1 MENMES
7 LNDKLVTCAFKQYYR
22 SVYLYFYCSIGI
34 KEEAEDL
41 SQDTFLRLSEYGWML
56 RPDTVKGFLFAIA
69 RNLKMDYLRRY
80 YKREQVAFAYFYGK
94 PLSCENMAEQ
104 QMVVEDILSSEKMKI
119 QRMPLQRRKVYSM
132 VRFEGKS
139 VSEIA
144 SCLNLSM
151 RTVENHLSIGRKEI
165 RSYLCRCI

>member
-7 LNDKLVTCAFKQYYR
+7 LNNKMVACAFRQYHR
-22 SVYLYFYCSIGI
+22 SVYLYFYGSIGI

-41 SQDTFLRLSEYGWML
+41 SQDAFLRLSEYGWML
-56 RPDTVKGFLFAIA
+56 RPDTVKGFLFTIA
-69 RNLKMDYLRRY
+69 RNLKVDYLRRY
-80 YKREQVAFAYFYGK
+80 YKREQIAFAYFYGK

-104 QMVVEDILSSEKMKI
+104 RMVVEDILSNEKMKI
-119 QRMPLQRRKVYSM
+119 LQMPLQRRKVYSM

-139 VSEIA
+139 IAEIA
-144 SCLNLSM
+144 NCLNLSM

>member
-7 LNDKLVTCAFKQYYR
+7 LNDKLVTYAFKQYHR
-22 SVYLYFYCSIGI
+22 SVYFYFYCSIGI

-41 SQDTFLRLSEYGWML
+41 SQDAFLRLSEYGWML

-69 RNLKMDYLRRY
+69 RNLKVDYLRRY

-94 PLSCENMAEQ
+94 PLSCENIAEQ

-144 SCLNLSM
+144 NCLNLSM

>member
-7 LNDKLVTCAFKQYYR
+7 LNNKMVACAFRQYHR
-22 SVYLYFYCSIGI
+22 SVYLYFYGSIGI

-41 SQDTFLRLSEYGWML
+41 SQDAFLRLSEYGWML
-56 RPDTVKGFLFAIA
+56 RPDTVKGFLFTIA
-69 RNLKMDYLRRY
+69 RNLKVDYLRRY
-80 YKREQVAFAYFYGK
+80 YKREQIAFAYFYGK

-104 QMVVEDILSSEKMKI
+104 RMVVEDILSNEKMKI
-119 QRMPLQRRKVYSM
+119 LQMPLQRRKVYSM

-139 VSEIA
+139 IAEIA
-144 SCLNLSM
+144 NCLNLSM
-151 RTVENHLSIGRKEI
+151 RTVENHLSIGCKEI

>member
-7 LNDKLVTCAFKQYYR
+7 LNNKMVACAFRQYHR
-22 SVYLYFYCSIGI
+22 SVYLYFYGSIGI

-41 SQDTFLRLSEYGWML
+41 SQDAFLRLSEYGWML
-56 RPDTVKGFLFAIA
+56 RPDTVKGFLFTIA
-69 RNLKMDYLRRY
+69 RNLKVDYLRRY

-104 QMVVEDILSSEKMKI
+104 RMVVEDILSNEKMKI
-119 QRMPLQRRKVYSM
+119 LQMPLQRRKVYSM

-139 VSEIA
+139 IAEIA
-144 SCLNLSM
+144 NCLNLSM